1 MSKLNEHIAAAV
13 SAINAM
19 ATTPGTDPGSRRQAL
34 LQIANHAERRADE
47 LKPKTPEKSND

>member
-1 MSKLNEHIAAAV
+1 MSKLNDHIAAAII
-13 SAINAM
+13 AINAT

-47 LKPKTPEKSND
+47 IKAQTQEKKQ